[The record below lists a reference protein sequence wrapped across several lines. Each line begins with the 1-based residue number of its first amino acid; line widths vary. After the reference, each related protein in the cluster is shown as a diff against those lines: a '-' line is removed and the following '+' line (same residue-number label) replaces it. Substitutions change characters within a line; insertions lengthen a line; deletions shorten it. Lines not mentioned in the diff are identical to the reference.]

1 VASPRKR
8 PQPRLGFSRQ
18 STERLNREKS
28 RVYKWKELGT
38 ITTFV
43 VDYAR
48 SFATVRDMKEFPIST
63 RYTAD
68 ELKQLDQTAR
78 QCKMSRAEL
87 IHARSLGKIVTTHE
101 LADWAEAELAK
112 NAARKDRRGSRAA

>member
-1 VASPRKR
+1 MIDYVRS
-8 PQPRLGFSRQ
+8 LF
-18 STERLNREKS
+18 
-28 RVYKWKELGT
+28 
-38 ITTFV
+38 FV
-43 VDYAR
+43 
-48 SFATVRDMKEFPIST
+48 TVMKEFPIST

>member
-1 VASPRKR
+1 
-8 PQPRLGFSRQ
+8 
-18 STERLNREKS
+18 
-28 RVYKWKELGT
+28 
-38 ITTFV
+38 
-43 VDYAR
+43 
-48 SFATVRDMKEFPIST
+48 MKAYPIST

-68 ELKQLDQTAR
+68 ELKQLDATAK

-112 NAARKDRRGSRAA
+112 NAAKKGSRGTRAA

>member
-1 VASPRKR
+1 MP
-8 PQPRLGFSRQ
+8 
-18 STERLNREKS
+18 
-28 RVYKWKELGT
+28 
-38 ITTFV
+38 
-43 VDYAR
+43 VDDYGR
-48 SFATVRDMKEFPIST
+48 SFISLSLMKEFPIST
-63 RYTAD
+63 RYTAG

-112 NAARKDRRGSRAA
+112 SATKKNRRGSRAA